1 MPLPSP
7 NSPLM
12 LDDGTSLLP
21 SSIQTFARI
30 EIPSNTA
37 AQRLVSN
44 TNRKLADLPALPEQM
59 NSFAAILVY
68 TASGLSDSEISIA
81 LSLKAAQIKRMR
93 EHSTYQQLESYMIDA
108 VREQS
113 KQNVVSILAEKEV
126 KAAER
131 VGELVDSLD
140 EKVALAASK
149 DILDRRGHAPKQQI
163 DVRAE
168 MMNTFRIEVIDKRD
182 NSNKIIDVEND

>member
-12 LDDGTSLLP
+12 LDDGTSLPP

-81 LSLKAAQIKRMR
+81 LGLKATQIKRMR

-113 KQNVVSILAEKEV
+113 KQNVVSILAEKEI

-149 DILDRRGHAPKQQI
+149 DILDRRGHAPKQQV

-168 MMNTFRIEVIDKRD
+168 MMNTFRIEVVDKRD
-182 NSNKIIDVEND
+182 AKSIIDVEND

>member
-12 LDDGTSLLP
+12 LDDGTSLPP

-37 AQRLVSN
+37 AQRLVSS

-81 LSLKAAQIKRMR
+81 LGLKAAQIKRMR
-93 EHSTYQQLESYMIDA
+93 EHSTYQQFESYMIDA

-113 KQNVVSILAEKEV
+113 KQNVVSILAEKEI

-131 VGELVDSLD
+131 VGELVDSMD

-149 DILDRRGHAPKQQI
+149 DILDRRGHAPKQQVDI
-163 DVRAE
+163 RAE
-168 MMNTFRIEVIDKRD
+168 MMNTFRIEVVDKRD
-182 NSNKIIDVEND
+182 ANNKIIDVEND